1 MATKLITATV
11 VGINGSPFNGGTLS
25 ADLLSSS
32 GWTSTG
38 WTGSYAAGFT
48 HSTGNATAL
57 VNTLAATSA
66 TYYSISIT
74 ITGRTAGAITVGF
87 GGVTTSQLGDSSD
100 FSILSTSTGTLAIT
114 PTTGFNGTVTI
125 TIKAIGDSTATQW
138 AFPVRDTLLRAV
150 NGFCGSIP
158 YMTQIVDLVTGTIY
172 CSTSLISD
180 LTTSGNAGAGM
191 FTATVASENNNVYST
206 ASKIVF
212 PTNNIV
218 ARAIDPAITVGSTS
232 CNSQITLLATGA
244 VYFISY
250 TVNNIVSQAGANMCL
265 ITNVASQNGNVI
277 GNVPVFT
284 PTTMAFPT
292 DGISLTT
299 IPSITIGST
308 ACVTQITLLR
318 DNSKYLTDTALA
330 SIVSGS

>member
-11 VGINGSPFNGGTLS
+11 VGLNGSPFNGGALG

-48 HSTGNATAL
+48 HSTGNTTAL

-74 ITGRTAGAITVGF
+74 ITGRTAGTVTVGF
-87 GGVTTSQLGDSSD
+87 GGVTSSTLSASSN

-114 PTTGFNGTVTI
+114 PTSAFDGTVSI
-125 TIKAIGDSTATQW
+125 TIKAIGASVASQW
-138 AFPVRDTLLRAV
+138 AFPVRNTLLRAV
-150 NGFCGSIP
+150 NGVCGSIP
-158 YMTQIVDLVTGTIY
+158 YMTQITDLATGTIY
-172 CSTSLISD
+172 CSTSLIAD

-191 FTATVASENNNVYST
+191 FTATVASENGQVYST
-206 ASKIVF
+206 ASTIVF
-212 PTNNIV
+212 PTNNII
-218 ARAIDPAITVGSTS
+218 ATAIVPAVTVGSTT
-232 CNSQITLLATGA
+232 CNTQITLLENGA
-244 VYFISY
+244 VYLTGS
-250 TVNNIVSQAGANMCL
+250 TVANVVSQASTNMYS
-265 ITNVASQNGNVI
+265 ITNVASQNAEVLTTA
-277 GNVPVFT
+277 V
-284 PTTMAFPT
+284 TMAFPT

-299 IPSITIGST
+299 IPSITVGAT

-318 DNSKYLTDTALA
+318 NNSKYLTDTTLA

>member
-11 VGINGSPFNGGTLS
+11 VGLNGSPFNGGALGV
-25 ADLLSSS
+25 DLLSSS

-48 HSTGNATAL
+48 HTTGNTTAL
-57 VNTLAATSA
+57 TNTLAATSA

-74 ITGRTAGAITVGF
+74 ITGRTAGTLTVGF
-87 GGVTTSQLGDSSD
+87 GGVTSSALSASSD
-100 FSILSTSTGTLAIT
+100 FSILSTGTGTLAIT
-114 PTTGFNGTVTI
+114 PTTGFDGTVKI
-125 TIKAIGDSTATQW
+125 TIKAIGASVAKQW
-138 AFPVRDTLLRAV
+138 AFPVRNTLLRAV
-150 NGFCGSIP
+150 NGVCGSIP
-158 YMTQIVDLVTGTIY
+158 YMTQIIDLATNTIY
-172 CSTSLISD
+172 CSTSLIAD

-191 FTATVASENNNVYST
+191 FTATVASENGQVYST
-206 ASKIVF
+206 ASTVVF

-218 ARAIDPAITVGSTS
+218 VRAIPSPGIVVGITTCNAIITVLE
-232 CNSQITLLATGA
+232 NGA
-244 VYFISY
+244 VYFTDS
-250 TVNNIVSQAGANMCL
+250 TVANVVSQASTNMYS
-265 ITNVASQNGNVI
+265 ITNVASRNGETIATAV
-277 GNVPVFT
+277 
-284 PTTMAFPT
+284 TMAFPT
-292 DGISLTT
+292 DGIYLTT